1 MLKTSFNRSK
11 QSWSIY
17 CCKTCQDGKER
28 DQPIHEIDPPKQ
40 YGKMTRLSQSRSAE
54 SNHIN
59 PITSSLVQSSA
70 GDHRNELQSELQLRS
85 HFFFKVVNRKKKGKG
100 LEWGGVCR
108 ERPNGKSTPR
118 TISLDDSSRAAS
130 GVRRPADDES
140 TAPATTQLR
149 GGHRHTV
156 LCVCVCVCV
165 CRIFVNSHDTADC
178 RERKTGLQRC
188 RTACISSGR
197 LATWQ
202 G

>member
-1 MLKTSFNRSK
+1 MERWLAWANRAR
-11 QSWSIY
+11 QS
-17 CCKTCQDGKER
+17 
-28 DQPIHEIDPPKQ
+28 PII
-40 YGKMTRLSQSRSAE
+40 LIQSRPAL
-54 SNHIN
+54 SNHRPAIIGMNFN
-59 PITSSLVQSSA
+59 P
-70 GDHRNELQSELQLRS
+70 NFNSEAI
-85 HFFFKVVNRKKKGKG
+85 FFFKVVNRKKKGKG

>member
-1 MLKTSFNRSK
+1 MERWLAWANRAR
-11 QSWSIY
+11 QS
-17 CCKTCQDGKER
+17 
-28 DQPIHEIDPPKQ
+28 PII
-40 YGKMTRLSQSRSAE
+40 LIQSRPAL
-54 SNHIN
+54 SNHRPAIIGMNFN
-59 PITSSLVQSSA
+59 P
-70 GDHRNELQSELQLRS
+70 NFNSEAI
-85 HFFFKVVNRKKKGKG
+85 FFFKVVKRKKKGKG

-165 CRIFVNSHDTADC
+165 EYSLTVTTRPTAVKEKQVYSVAV
-178 RERKTGLQRC
+178 RPVSL
-188 RTACISSGR
+188 
-197 LATWQ
+197 LADSQLGKAKKRPHLKATV
-202 G
+202 